1 MTSTKQRTANPW
13 AGIDAALD
21 AWMEQRR
28 ELDARLTELL
38 GRPATRDGEPVSRI
52 EVDEHG
58 RLLARLGRAGAVH
71 ARDAET
77 LIKRATAAVEARK
90 KLVRAVPALAARW
103 ADGEGVR

>member
-1 MTSTKQRTANPW
+1 MTTPEKHANPW

-21 AWMEQRR
+21 AWMEQRQV
-28 ELDARLTELL
+28 LDARLAALL
-38 GRPATRDGEPVSRI
+38 GSFITRDGKPVSRI
-52 EVDEHG
+52 EVDEYG

-90 KLVRAVPALAARW
+90 KLVRAVPALAASE
-103 ADGEGVR
+103 ADREGVR